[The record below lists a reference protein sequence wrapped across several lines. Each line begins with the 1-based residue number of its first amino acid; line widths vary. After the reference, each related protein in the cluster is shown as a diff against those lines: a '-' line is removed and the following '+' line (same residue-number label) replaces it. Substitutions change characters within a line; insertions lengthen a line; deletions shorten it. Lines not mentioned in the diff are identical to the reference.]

1 MTTRPDSPWATRR
14 HGAGLGLAVLALHL
28 GLIVALWHAMHRRV
42 VEVPHEPLAL
52 MLWPLRE
59 PTPPPTPDH
68 PRPQPNVP
76 TRQAEAAHRSDT
88 PSPAT
93 PSPSPRPA
101 VRPHQSTWITP
112 APTAQAAPSSLPT
125 PEVSAQAPA
134 ASAPP
139 AERLLDSAATRDAI
153 RQAARRPLLQERA
166 AEATGQPIERT
177 DTALARAVQ
186 EAAEPDCLK
195 DPKAASGQI
204 GPVALGGL
212 LGLPFLAARAVTG
225 RCAR

>member
-1 MTTRPDSPWATRR
+1 MTTRPDSLWATRR

-42 VEVPHEPLAL
+42 VDVPHEPLAL

-68 PRPQPNVP
+68 PTPQPNVP
-76 TRQAEAAHRSDT
+76 TRQAEAAR
-88 PSPAT
+88 PPAT
-93 PSPSPRPA
+93 PSPSP
-101 VRPHQSTWITP
+101 PHESTWVVP
-112 APTAQAAPSSLPT
+112 APAATAAPSSLPT

-166 AEATGQPIERT
+166 AEATGLPIERT

-212 LGLPFLAARAVTG
+212 LGLPFLAARAATG